1 MRRGISDRFIP
12 FLVVVVAFAGSHL
25 LAARPAEA
33 ATCAGA
39 EGAAIYL
46 WGFPRLMA
54 DKPPFFYYT
63 PEKDGNAPFEVT
75 AFVGCGGT
83 TTYRA
88 TYDTPPGSPN
98 PADAGDYE
106 RVTGRPEFY
115 APQDHAVITRTF
127 QVPIHDDAA
136 LEPLAETVS
145 VELSELS
152 SGADP
157 GTPMKAPLYIV
168 DDEGPERVRF
178 VTSSMTVGEAAGVV
192 RIPVLRA
199 GALDGG
205 VSFSVSPASDV
216 TPTSGNVQLAP
227 DGRFGIV
234 SLNVADDSQS
244 EPVET
249 LSVSLSGGAVEGG
262 PFSLNVTDND
272 GGSGGDTIAPHAWFD
287 HPRHGVRYS
296 RDDPL
301 LHSIELLATD
311 NSGRTAITGARAAL
325 RKKLKAGGCRWWS
338 GTRWQAGACSS
349 VEWFAL
355 TTRLADGAREVFVYT
370 ALPHFAPS
378 IGHDARTRNY
388 RVYGRATDDSGNT
401 SPLVTGDS
409 RNTFEV
415 TRA

>member
-1 MRRGISDRFIP
+1 MRRGIIERSGACIA
-12 FLVVVVAFAGSHL
+12 VVVAFFAGKL
-25 LAARPAEA
+25 LLEPSPARA
-33 ATCAGA
+33 ATC
-39 EGAAIYL
+39 EGASIYL
-46 WGFPRLMA
+46 WGFPSLTA
-54 DKPPFFYYT
+54 DKPPFLYYT
-63 PEKDGNAPFEVT
+63 PEKDGNTPFEVT

-115 APQDHAVITRTF
+115 APQDHAVITKTF

-145 VELSELS
+145 IELSELS

-157 GTPMKAPLYIV
+157 GTPSKAPLYIV

-192 RIPVLRA
+192 RIPILRA
-199 GALDGG
+199 GAMDGG

-244 EPVET
+244 EAVET
-249 LSVSLSGGAVEGG
+249 LSVSLSGAAVEGG
-262 PFSLNVTDND
+262 TFSLTITDND

-287 HPRHGVRYS
+287 HPRHDSRYS
-296 RDDPL
+296 RDDPRL
-301 LHSIELLATD
+301 DSIDLFVTD
-311 NSGRTAITGARAAL
+311 DSGRTAIASARAAL
-325 RKKLKAGGCRWWS
+325 RKKLKAGGCRWWNGS
-338 GTRWQAGACSS
+338 RWQPGACSS

-355 TTRLADGAREVFVYT
+355 STHLADGAREVFIHT
-370 ALPHFAPS
+370 TMPAFAASVGP
-378 IGHDARTRNY
+378 AAPVRNY

-401 SPLVTGDS
+401 SSLVTGDS

-415 TRA
+415 TRG